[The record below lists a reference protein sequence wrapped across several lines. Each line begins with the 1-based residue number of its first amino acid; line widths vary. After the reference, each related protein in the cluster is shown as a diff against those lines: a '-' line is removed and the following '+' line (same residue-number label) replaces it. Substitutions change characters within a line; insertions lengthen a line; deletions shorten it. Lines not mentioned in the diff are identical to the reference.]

1 MAAFAGMEKVSF
13 RQHRRTPMSMH
24 WNSDKDLQLMKLLFE
39 RQNAR
44 RSDDTLTN
52 LHGELRL
59 VPHPYR
65 EHLSELTVNLKL
77 GHKIEIDLY
86 EEILS
91 SNAAIDEIE
100 TALEALRDGI
110 EDIES
115 ASDLLVADVIEFRAH
130 LRKRLQAERRKGA
143 SIKASI
149 GIGRVRVDY
158 AREIGPVLTLDY
170 VREDLRIHR
179 TEFNVDTTAQIDEAF
194 DDFRDELLRDSKR
207 LNELESIGAVGQ
219 VHPLFVHALRQRNLP
234 VEQTLRSIHGD
245 LDMVQSIRME
255 NDEDHIIAYWKQ
267 GVLTGTFRI
276 DTNIGFQERR
286 IRLDAGQKEV
296 PVAAR
301 GREASDVLAIEPALP
316 KGVVIEA
323 VRKKDEYGQELMVE
337 PCPMPFDVEG
347 NLIQ

>member
-1 MAAFAGMEKVSF
+1 
-13 RQHRRTPMSMH
+13 MSMH

-52 LHGELRL
+52 LDGELL
-59 VPHPYR
+59 LNPHPYR

-130 LRKRLQAERRKGA
+130 LRKRVQAERRKGA
-143 SIKASI
+143 RIKASI

-207 LNELESIGAVGQ
+207 LNQLERIGAVGR

-234 VEQTLRSIHGD
+234 VEKTLRSIYED
-245 LDMVQSIRME
+245 LDMVQSMHLE
-255 NDEDHIIAYWKQ
+255 NEKDDITAYWKD
-267 GVLTGTFRI
+267 GTLTGTFRI
-276 DTNIGFQERR
+276 NTVVSFKERR
-286 IRLDAGQKEV
+286 IRLADGQKSISSV
-296 PVAAR
+296 AR
-301 GREASDVLAIEPALP
+301 GKEASEVLLVEPPLP
-316 KGVVIEA
+316 KGVIIET

-337 PCPMPFDVEG
+337 PCPIPFDAEG